1 MERITGAR
9 KDYHWG
15 SPEAICE
22 FLGVPSSASP
32 LAEVWFGTHPSGPA
46 QLPDGRSL
54 RDAVDADPHGS
65 LGADVITAFGERLPF
80 LVKLLAPASPVSL
93 QVHPSLE
100 QAQAGFADEEARGVP
115 REAAHR
121 TYPDANHKPEM
132 LFALTTCEAV
142 AGFRPPRRAIEL
154 LASLDAPLART
165 LHADLVA
172 DPSPDG
178 VRTAFS
184 RLLDPAQRPGADA
197 VAAVVE
203 ACAARLAAH
212 RSPSVRTDRIVAIL
226 ADAYPGDPGAVA
238 SLLMNPVTLRPGE
251 VLFVPAGGVHSYL
264 SGLAIEVL
272 ANSDNVLRAGLTSK
286 YVDAAGVLETV
297 DWVAAPPVRLG
308 PERVA
313 DDIDVFYAP
322 VDDFQLSVATV
333 DHARTPLLPGRG
345 PRVVIVIDGEVELSC
360 AAGGRARLHRG
371 EALFVTAADG
381 EVTLAGSG
389 TVAQASVP

>member
-1 MERITGAR
+1 MERITGAQ

-15 SPEAICE
+15 SRDAICE
-22 FLGVPSSASP
+22 FLGVPASASP

-54 RDAVDADPHGS
+54 DEVVDADPAS
-65 LGADVITAFGERLPF
+65 ALGADIVSAFGPRLPF
-80 LVKLLAPASPVSL
+80 LVKLIAPASPVSL

-100 QAQAGFADEEARGVP
+100 QAQVGFADEEARGVP
-115 REAAHR
+115 RDAPHR

-142 AGFRPPRRAIEL
+142 AGFRAPRRAIEL
-154 LASLDAPLART
+154 LASLEVPLART

-172 DPSPDG
+172 DASAEG
-178 VRTAFS
+178 VRTAFT
-184 RLLDPAQRPGADA
+184 RLLDPEQRPDADQ
-197 VAAVVE
+197 VAAVVD

-226 ADAYPGDPGAVA
+226 AEAYPGDPGAVA
-238 SLLMNPVTLRPGE
+238 SLLMNPVTLRAGE
-251 VLFVPAGGVHSYL
+251 ALFVPAGGVHSYL

-333 DHARTPLLPGRG
+333 DHERQPLFPGRG
-345 PRVVIVIDGEVELSC
+345 PRVAIVIDGEVQLTC
-360 AAGGRARLHRG
+360 PRGTVRLRRG
-371 EALFVTAADG
+371 EAVFVTADDG
-381 EVTLAGSG
+381 EVTLSGSG